1 LAEEESDRKK
11 KEEWDILMEKQK
23 LKKANNK
30 AEKDK

>member
-11 KEEWDILMEKQK
+11 KEYWDILMEKQK
-23 LKKANNK
+23 AKKANNK

>member
-1 LAEEESDRKK
+1 LKEEESDRKK

>member
-1 LAEEESDRKK
+1 LAEEASDRKK